1 LYVEGVQSLFKP
13 SGASMAKLLVSVRSA
28 REARLAL
35 DAGADIIDIKEP
47 SAGALGAASPAV
59 INEVLRMVNRQAG
72 TSVACGE
79 LLQSANDIA
88 GQLPGANA
96 SLALPQAPWPDF
108 VKVGL
113 SGCGSIDDW
122 PQRWRQFL
130 ACAPGR
136 SCPVAVAY
144 ADWRE
149 ADAPPPAEVIE
160 QCRSLKRAA
169 VLIDTFDKSGPGL
182 LRIASL
188 DVIGALIEDAHSHRM
203 QIAVAGQLTFDDGIK
218 LAIAGADY
226 IAVRGAVC
234 RPNRT
239 GDLNPEL
246 LVRWRAMATHPRDAL
261 RLMKS

>member
-1 LYVEGVQSLFKP
+1 MP
-13 SGASMAKLLVSVRSA
+13 KLLVSVRSA
-28 REARLAL
+28 YEARLAL

-59 INEVLRMVNRQAG
+59 INEVVRLVNRQAG

-79 LLQSANDIA
+79 LLQSASEIA
-88 GQLPGANA
+88 ARLPGSNA
-96 SLALPQAPWPDF
+96 SLALPEEPWPDF

-113 SGCGSIDDW
+113 SGCGSIEDW
-122 PQRWRQFL
+122 PQKWRQFA

-149 ADAPPPAEVIE
+149 ADAPPPAEVME
-160 QCRSLKRAA
+160 QGRSLKRA
-169 VLIDTFDKSGPGL
+169 VILIDTFDKSGPGL
-182 LRIASL
+182 LRIVSL
-188 DVIGALIEDAHSHRM
+188 DAIRALMEEAHNHRM
-203 QIAVAGQLTFDDGIK
+203 QIAVAGQLTFDDAVK
-218 LAIAGADY
+218 VAIAGADY

-239 GDLNPEL
+239 GDLDPEL
-246 LVRWRAMATHPRDAL
+246 LVRWRAMATHPHDAL